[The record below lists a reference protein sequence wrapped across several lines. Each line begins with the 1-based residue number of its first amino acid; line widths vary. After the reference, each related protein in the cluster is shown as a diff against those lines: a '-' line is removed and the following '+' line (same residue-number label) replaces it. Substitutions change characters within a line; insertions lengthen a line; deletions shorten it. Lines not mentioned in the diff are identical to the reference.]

1 MNRLNETEIRQ
12 LLDRYYTG
20 ETSREEELALAAWF
34 ADAKDL
40 PDDLRTEGMMFQAM
54 TEASESEVDLPAE
67 YNARI
72 NDALEKEMARE
83 RRLSGRRNLR
93 RRFLAIGG
101 SAAAC
106 LLAGWIGYGVL
117 SDDVRMNKRHT
128 YIAKSRTESISK
140 KIVRSEAGITSTETA
155 DKVENIQTASLASA
169 AKQGSVTKHRESAGS
184 PQNSVQ
190 RKSNLIAAEMSV
202 TSENQNLVIS
212 NIATE
217 EDYDYTDYERELLAD
232 NYYVVNNADEA
243 SAIVSSVFSRL
254 DSKVT
259 ETKFCVSD
267 AQNSYSME
275 MDEIY
280 Y

>member
-20 ETSREEELALAAWF
+20 ETSRDEEQAMAAWF
-34 ADAKDL
+34 AGAKDL

-83 RRLSGRRNLR
+83 RRLSGRRNIQR
-93 RRFLAIGG
+93 KVWAIGG

-117 SDDVRMNKRHT
+117 SDDVRMNKTHT

-140 KIVRSEAGITSTETA
+140 KFVRSEAVA
-155 DKVENIQTASLASA
+155 DADRPSVNAESGQSPESGSINKRKESVRISRGTTPANANLVA
-169 AKQGSVTKHRESAGS
+169 ADMTGPSTKHNET
-184 PQNSVQ
+184 V
-190 RKSNLIAAEMSV
+190 SNVV
-202 TSENQNLVIS
+202 TD
-212 NIATE
+212 

-280 Y
+280 F